1 MVRLRYSR
9 VFFVISALEIY
20 FFTNLNTRSYLL
32 SLSISRTKF
41 RYKISAV
48 RYQEKNIIN
57 RRQESMYA
65 MTGLYAE
72 SGCTEGAG
80 DDVAGPSTPPH
91 PSHPPRESI
100 KCHSRNPSSG
110 MCDR

>member
-1 MVRLRYSR
+1 
-9 VFFVISALEIY
+9 
-20 FFTNLNTRSYLL
+20 
-32 SLSISRTKF
+32 
-41 RYKISAV
+41 
-48 RYQEKNIIN
+48 
-57 RRQESMYA
+57 MYA

-72 SGCTEGAG
+72 SGGTDGAG

-110 MCDR
+110 VCDR